1 MEVKIEQ
8 NLINFKLDSKTRSAL
23 FGMIGIGVLSLL
35 IGYFTLS
42 HTPPRHEGGHSN
54 PAWSA
59 FLIGT
64 FFITGISLAGVFF
77 TAVSHI
83 TGAHWAVTVRRIAE
97 GYGLFCR
104 WSGCYY

>member
-64 FFITGISLAGVFF
+64 FFITGISLAGVFLPRS
-77 TAVSHI
+77 VISLEHI
-83 TGAHWAVTVRRIAE
+83 GPLQFVESQKDTD
-97 GYGLFCR
+97 YFCR
-104 WSGCYY
+104 WSGCCY